1 MNLSE
6 LKTVLQATGFP
17 VAYLQFQETENEPL
31 PQPPFIVYLSAFSSN
46 FMADNKVHHE
56 VDVVQIELYTDKK
69 DLNAETKLATVLNDN
84 ELPYQTT
91 ETFIESENLY
101 QKIYEVRLF

>member
-6 LKTVLQATGFP
+6 LKTILQATGFP
-17 VAYLQFQETENEPL
+17 VAYLQFVETENEPL
-31 PQPPFIVYLSAFSSN
+31 PNPPFIVYLVAYSSHM
-46 FMADNKVHHE
+46 MADNKVYKE
-56 VDVVQIELYTDKK
+56 IENIQIELYTDKK
-69 DLNAETKLATVLNDN
+69 DLDAENKLGTVLNEH
-84 ELPYQTT
+84 ELPYSTT